1 MLPFRYRGPPDQ
13 DYLGEG
19 IADELVDVLSR
30 TRGVRVLGSGAT
42 MRFRDARDP
51 MLIGRELR
59 VCAVIDGVVQA
70 ASGRVRLTVRLL
82 DAATGVQLWCEHHD
96 GGLGDLFAFQES
108 IARKVAEEL
117 RVELATLAHCGSAP
131 TEAIDRYLAARREIR
146 GADHV
151 SAAQAVSLLDRALE
165 LAPAFTP
172 ALAAH
177 AIASV
182 RAWFS
187 RVGSDAGPGWEQ
199 RATES
204 VARALARAPE
214 LAETHLAAG
223 MYAAQRG
230 DYQAAAGELV
240 RALDVAPTYAEAH
253 EYLGALQCE
262 AGQVEEGMERLR
274 LASELDPTL
283 AYCVFMLARQHA
295 LSGDGAGF
303 AATLAELRRRHRAH
317 HFPYAPALDLR
328 IAVWREDRAE
338 IRRALAED
346 ALRGHPYREWTMLHA
361 RSALGEVSGEEV
373 DAAFGEALAEVQSQ
387 RFRSML
393 VQLWAE
399 ACAASGRHEAAL
411 ARITS
416 AAEGVLVDLAWLD
429 GCPLFAPLRG
439 RARLRRG
446 AAAGPRPRR
455 RDLDPLNRRG
465 RDLRRGRPRVR
476 RLAARSGCRP
486 RSGPRSW
493 SAPTRPRLRRAPC
506 RGPRSGRRSPRDP
519 RAARRP
525 WAPPWC

>member
-1 MLPFRYRGPPDQ
+1 
-13 DYLGEG
+13 
-19 IADELVDVLSR
+19 
-30 TRGVRVLGSGAT
+30 
-42 MRFRDARDP
+42 
-51 MLIGRELR
+51 

-439 RARLRRG
+439 RPAF
-446 AAAGPRPRR
+446 AEARR
-455 RDLDPLNRRG
+455 RV
-465 RDLRRGRPRVR
+465 RD
-476 RLAARSGCRP
+476 
-486 RSGPRSW
+486 
-493 SAPTRPRLRRAPC
+493 RADAIWTP
-506 RGPRSGRRSPRDP
+506 
-519 RAARRP
+519 
-525 WAPPWC
+525 